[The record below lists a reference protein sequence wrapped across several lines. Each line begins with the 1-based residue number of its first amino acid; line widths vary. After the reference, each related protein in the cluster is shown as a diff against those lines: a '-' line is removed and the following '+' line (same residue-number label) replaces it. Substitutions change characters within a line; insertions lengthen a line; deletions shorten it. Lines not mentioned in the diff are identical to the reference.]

1 MRKRQNAELRKPE
14 MTESLE
20 DLQQKVRQRAYE
32 LYELR
37 GREEGHDWDDWLK
50 AESEV
55 IGKAVR
61 NELSQPIVALNTV
74 RRGR

>member
-55 IGKAVR
+55 TGKAVR

>member
-55 IGKAVR
+55 IGKR
-61 NELSQPIVALNTV
+61 T
-74 RRGR
+74 